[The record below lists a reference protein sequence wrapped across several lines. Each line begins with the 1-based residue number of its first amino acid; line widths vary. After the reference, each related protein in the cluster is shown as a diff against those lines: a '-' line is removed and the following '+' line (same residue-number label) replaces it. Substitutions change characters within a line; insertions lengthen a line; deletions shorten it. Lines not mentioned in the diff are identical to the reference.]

1 MKSLVEQEEVF
12 VVVKFC
18 RLKFMEEE
26 GVDVRC

>member
-1 MKSLVEQEEVF
+1 MKSLVEQEVF

-18 RLKFMEEE
+18 RLKFMAEE